1 MCVFHFISFH
11 TMQVPC
17 ELRSGLETY
26 RLKSVLGND
35 NGSVIYCAQN
45 SNGSNL
51 VLVETNKLLAA
62 NQKKQRRDGYKD
74 RFYDEQRTRTFTVY
88 GQEYLS
94 MEGDNYFD
102 YSTDDVSSSGSRDT
116 YDSDHSRS
124 PVGDAKGQGAGKGKG
139 TVGQLEDVAGD
150 QHIVFNDSAE
160 MKPCNNVLARLKCKH
175 VMRTPMQKIS
185 RPEEEEEE
193 DDDDDDDDDDEEDE
207 DQEEEEDDDDD
218 DGQPGS
224 LPKFKGYEPTSILS
238 KSTDAQASINIA
250 EASHPKA
257 SNETKKRAMSFPRTP
272 IPKVFSES
280 EQSEEEE
287 DEEEEEESD
296 EDEDEEE
303 EEEEEEDID
312 HSSLEMKRTVKKKLN
327 DSREYITKSLK
338 DDDDD
343 LSEFSSTSNINHT
356 DGDSAT
362 DINFVSPSVF
372 LSEIPHRRPVE
383 SRFQVRHVDRVE
395 DEPVRPY
402 PRPSFLEHVRRSS
415 SNNTNTHIPESDNSS
430 RNRSKSLNTK
440 CGMELN
446 FHLDSSKML
455 NRRKTKASLERLT

>member
-1 MCVFHFISFH
+1 MCFSFHFISFH

-193 DDDDDDDDDDEEDE
+193 DDDDQDE
-207 DQEEEEDDDDD
+207 DDDDDDD

-272 IPKVFSES
+272 IPKVFSDS
-280 EQSEEEE
+280 EQS
-287 DEEEEEESD
+287 
-296 EDEDEEE
+296 EE

-312 HSSLEMKRTVKKKLN
+312 DSSLEMKRTVKKKLN

-338 DDDDD
+338 DDGDD

-356 DGDSAT
+356 GGDSAT

>member
-1 MCVFHFISFH
+1 
-11 TMQVPC
+11 MQVPC
-17 ELRSGLETY
+17 ELRSGLEAY

-124 PVGDAKGQGAGKGKG
+124 PVGDAKGQGAGKG

-150 QHIVFNDSAE
+150 QRIVFNDSAE

-193 DDDDDDDDDDEEDE
+193 DDDDQDE
-207 DQEEEEDDDDD
+207 DDDDDDD

-272 IPKVFSES
+272 IPKVFSDS
-280 EQSEEEE
+280 EQS
-287 DEEEEEESD
+287 
-296 EDEDEEE
+296 EE

-312 HSSLEMKRTVKKKLN
+312 DSSLEMKRTVKKKLN

-338 DDDDD
+338 DDGDD

-356 DGDSAT
+356 GGDSAT

>member
-303 EEEEEEDID
+303 
-312 HSSLEMKRTVKKKLN
+312 KKKKKK
-327 DSREYITKSLK
+327 I
-338 DDDDD
+338 
-343 LSEFSSTSNINHT
+343 
-356 DGDSAT
+356 
-362 DINFVSPSVF
+362 
-372 LSEIPHRRPVE
+372 
-383 SRFQVRHVDRVE
+383 
-395 DEPVRPY
+395 
-402 PRPSFLEHVRRSS
+402 
-415 SNNTNTHIPESDNSS
+415 
-430 RNRSKSLNTK
+430 
-440 CGMELN
+440 
-446 FHLDSSKML
+446 
-455 NRRKTKASLERLT
+455 LTIVLWR

>member
-1 MCVFHFISFH
+1 MGSLGCLSVFFISFH

-26 RLKSVLGND
+26 RLKSLLGND

-74 RFYDEQRTRTFTVY
+74 RFYDEQRTQTFTVY

-94 MEGDNYFD
+94 MEDDNYFD

-124 PVGDAKGQGAGKGKG
+124 PVGDAKGQGAGKG
-139 TVGQLEDVAGD
+139 TVGQLENVAGD
-150 QHIVFNDSAE
+150 RHIVFNDSAE

-193 DDDDDDDDDDEEDE
+193 DD
-207 DQEEEEDDDDD
+207 DDDDD

-272 IPKVFSES
+272 IPKVFSDS
-280 EQSEEEE
+280 EQS
-287 DEEEEEESD
+287 
-296 EDEDEEE
+296 EE

-312 HSSLEMKRTVKKKLN
+312 DSSLEMKRTVKKKLN

-338 DDDDD
+338 DDGDD

-356 DGDSAT
+356 GGDSAT

>member
-1 MCVFHFISFH
+1 
-11 TMQVPC
+11 MQVPC

-124 PVGDAKGQGAGKGKG
+124 PVGDAKGQGAGKG

-193 DDDDDDDDDDEEDE
+193 DDDDQDE
-207 DQEEEEDDDDD
+207 DDDDDDD

-272 IPKVFSES
+272 IPKVFSDS
-280 EQSEEEE
+280 EQS
-287 DEEEEEESD
+287 
-296 EDEDEEE
+296 EE

-312 HSSLEMKRTVKKKLN
+312 DSSLEMKRTVKKKLN

-338 DDDDD
+338 DDGDD

-356 DGDSAT
+356 GGDSAT

>member
-1 MCVFHFISFH
+1 
-11 TMQVPC
+11 MQVPC

-26 RLKSVLGND
+26 RPQSVLGND
-35 NGSVIYCAQN
+35 NGSVIYCAHN

-124 PVGDAKGQGAGKGKG
+124 PVGDAKGQGAGKC

-193 DDDDDDDDDDEEDE
+193 DDDDDDD
-207 DQEEEEDDDDD
+207 EEEEDDDDQDEDDDDDDD

-272 IPKVFSES
+272 IPKVFSDS
-280 EQSEEEE
+280 EQS
-287 DEEEEEESD
+287 
-296 EDEDEEE
+296 EE

-312 HSSLEMKRTVKKKLN
+312 DSSLEMKRTVKKKLN

-338 DDDDD
+338 DDGDD

-356 DGDSAT
+356 GGDSAT

-372 LSEIPHRRPVE
+372 LNEIPHRRPVE